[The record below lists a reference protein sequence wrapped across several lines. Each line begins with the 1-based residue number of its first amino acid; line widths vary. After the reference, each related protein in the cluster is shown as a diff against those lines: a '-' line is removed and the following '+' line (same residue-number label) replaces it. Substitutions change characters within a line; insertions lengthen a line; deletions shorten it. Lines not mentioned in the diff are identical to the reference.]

1 MKVKV
6 FGRLTEICGSGMVEI
21 DTVESVELVKEI
33 MEHKF
38 PVLKQQNYVVAID
51 KVIAKSNIVLKPD
64 SEIAFM
70 PPYSGG

>member
-6 FGRLTEICGSGMVEI
+6 FGRLTEICGSSLVEI

-33 MEHKF
+33 MENKF
-38 PVLKQQNYVVAID
+38 PVLKQQNYIVAID
-51 KVIAKSNIVLKPD
+51 KVIARSSNVVKPD